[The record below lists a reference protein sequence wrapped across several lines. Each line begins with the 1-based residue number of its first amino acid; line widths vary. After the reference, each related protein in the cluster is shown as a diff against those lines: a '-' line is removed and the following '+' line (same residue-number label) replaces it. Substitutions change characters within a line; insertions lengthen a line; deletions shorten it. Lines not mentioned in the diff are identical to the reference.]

1 MENMAGGRSSKR
13 KARPPQ
19 KPGEEQAAPADDLS
33 KKQKQTR
40 NAATA
45 AVADGTRL
53 PLSESDEGDEGE
65 QRPLD
70 GEEATRSRS
79 VSPAANARA
88 SPGSGSGSAGAGAG
102 AGGSGS
108 GSGSDSDSD
117 SDSDGDGDGDGGAKA
132 QVCVSKVPNDT
143 VKNQQMDIIFQ
154 CGLGLQAQKT
164 TSKEQLCVLM
174 DQDYKSRVRI
184 YLPSALSKCTQNVGA
199 SY

>member
-1 MENMAGGRSSKR
+1 MAGGRSSKR
-13 KARPPQ
+13 KAKPPQ

-33 KKQKQTR
+33 KKQKR
-40 NAATA
+40 NAAIA

-53 PLSESDEGDEGE
+53 PLSESDEGE

-88 SPGSGSGSAGAGAG
+88 SPGSGGAGAG
-102 AGGSGS
+102 VGAGGNDSGSGS
-108 GSGSDSDSD
+108 GSGSDSDGD
-117 SDSDGDGDGDGGAKA
+117 SAAKA

-174 DQDYKSRVRI
+174 DRAYKSRVRI

>member
-1 MENMAGGRSSKR
+1 MRSSKR
-13 KARPPQ
+13 KAGPPQ

-33 KKQKQTR
+33 KKKQKQKP

-53 PLSESDEGDEGE
+53 PLSESDEGE

-88 SPGSGSGSAGAGAG
+88 SPDSGSAGAGAG
-102 AGGSGS
+102 GSDSDSGSGS
-108 GSGSDSDSD
+108 GSGSDSDG
-117 SDSDGDGDGDGGAKA
+117 DGDGDGDGGAKA

-174 DQDYKSRVRI
+174 DRDYKRRVRI

-199 SY
+199 SVTKPT